1 MTGSRNIGRRPTLRR
16 RTGRSRSGSR
26 CGRRSRHRPRSRSRG
41 LDRAG
46 SGGRGQRHRG
56 RIGDQGGRN
65 SHEGQEKHQQ
75 EDGGHGQNPR
85 LGEVVILRGECPSI
99 SALGAILR
107 FRRLAARRHA
117 SGRSPGV
124 GVVRAA
130 SSASVADARRAADR
144 TRSSVRAMDRR
155 SSSTCR
161 RRSRVAL
168 VAVMPSVQAS
178 MASEAMTSSA
188 RAATARSRISPTAR
202 AE

>member
-1 MTGSRNIGRRPTLRR
+1 MTGSRNIGRAQPYGEGLTEADADAEGEADTDADPEAEAEGSTELEAGVEGRGTGVGSGIREDGIPTTDRSSTRRKMAATVRIHGLARWSSCAGSAPRYPRSARP
-16 RTGRSRSGSR
+16 S
-26 CGRRSRHRPRSRSRG
+26 GRRSRA
-41 LDRAG
+41 AG
-46 SGGRGQRHRG
+46 
-56 RIGDQGGRN
+56 
-65 SHEGQEKHQQ
+65 
-75 EDGGHGQNPR
+75 
-85 LGEVVILRGECPSI
+85 
-99 SALGAILR
+99 
-107 FRRLAARRHA
+107 RHA

-124 GVVRAA
+124 DDVRAA